1 MRTHLNLAKRYR
13 AAAILALAAAVIVIS
28 PHTLT
33 AQTSS
38 TVSGVVKSS
47 SGEPVAGAF
56 VRVRSADL
64 GRTFM
69 VVSQEQGRY
78 STPNLLPG
86 RYTVEGIGGEYQ
98 SNVSG
103 PVDVRTGQRASL
115 DVVLSARR
123 KPVVTRKQMT
133 SDDYKALMP
142 EGEAKALLASRCVL
156 CHGLER
162 IVPTRKSRDGW
173 QETVT
178 TMGFYLMDHNIRL
191 TDREKG
197 VIVDYLAANY
207 GPNAPRLRDEADAAP
222 DPNRH
227 LPRTLLKSA
236 EAKYVVMEFRL
247 QKDVEPHDIAVD
259 AEGIAWVSER
269 TGHVGR
275 YDPKALAYTRYA
287 APKGEH
293 PFQLNAI
300 AVDPRGHVWTMD
312 NGRNTRMVHFD
323 PNSREFN
330 TYPIPA
336 PPPPSSGTSGIN
348 TIRFMDGKVWG
359 SGITSSRIIEL
370 DPVTRKMN
378 EFPVPKGSH
387 PYGLAIGGGNSV
399 WYVGNYS
406 DELVKLDPKTGELS
420 RYKVPSL
427 KSDLRRMAA
436 DAEGNLWAGAHEAGV
451 VVKVDYRTGKMTEY
465 RTPTENS
472 GPYSVDVDTTRNL
485 IWTGEHYGDKLGR
498 FDPKTNTWAEFPLPS
513 VDTDMRRIEIDRSNP
528 NRVWWSGSGADTIGY
543 VEVME

>member
-1 MRTHLNLAKRYR
+1 VQTHLSLAKKFQ
-13 AAAILALAAAVIVIS
+13 AATILALTAAVMVMG
-28 PHTLT
+28 PQTLP
-33 AQTSS
+33 AQSS
-38 TVSGVVKSS
+38 TVSGVVKDSA
-47 SGEPVAGAF
+47 GQPVAGAF

-64 GRTFM
+64 GLTFL
-69 VVSQEQGRY
+69 VVSQAQGRY
-78 STPNLLPG
+78 RTPNLLPG
-86 RYTVEGIGGEYQ
+86 QYTVEGIGGEYQ
-98 SNVSG
+98 SAGAG
-103 PVDVRTGQRASL
+103 PVEVRGGQQANL
-115 DVVLSARR
+115 DVTLSARR
-123 KPVVTRKQMT
+123 KPVVHRKQMT

-142 EGEAKALLASRCVL
+142 EGEAKTLLASRCVL

-162 IVPTRKSRDGW
+162 VVPTRKSREGW
-173 QETVT
+173 EETVT

-197 VIVDYLAANY
+197 VMVDYLAANY
-207 GPNAPRLRDEADAAP
+207 GPSVPRLRDEANSDP

-227 LPRTLLKSA
+227 LPRTLLQGA

-275 YDPKALAYTRYA
+275 YDPKALTYTRYQ

-293 PFQLNAI
+293 PDQLNAI
-300 AVDPRGHVWTMD
+300 AVDPRGHVWAMD

-323 PNSREFN
+323 PKSREFN
-330 TYPIPA
+330 TYPMPP
-336 PPPPSSGTSGIN
+336 PPPPSSGTSSIN
-348 TIRFMDGKVWG
+348 TIRFLDGKVWG
-359 SGITSSRIIEL
+359 SGITSSRIVEL
-370 DPVTRKMN
+370 DPVTRKMK
-378 EFPVPKGSH
+378 EYPVPKGSH

-420 RYKVPSL
+420 RYKVPTS

-465 RTPTENS
+465 RTPTTNS

-485 IWTGEHYGDKLGR
+485 VWTGEHYGDKLGR
-498 FDPKTNTWAEFPLPS
+498 FDPKTSTWADFSLPS

-528 NRVWWSGSGADTIGY
+528 NRVWWSGSGADLIGY
-543 VEVME
+543 VEVLE